1 MTRKMIVNTIGFL
14 LFALVPAIASA
25 TGETFLVNLMT
36 RFLIYAIAAVS
47 LDLILGYGAMVSFGH
62 AAFFGL
68 GGYVIGIVGFH
79 MSQGDTLFGWS
90 GSEAA
95 LVMWPLAV
103 AAAALAGL
111 VVGFLSLRT
120 SGVQFIMIT
129 LAFGQ
134 MLYFILVGLMVYGG
148 DDGLS
153 IDARNTLPGLDMNH
167 PATFY
172 YVCLALL
179 TAWVLACRRIVD
191 SPFGMALQSIRQN
204 PRRSVGLAFQP
215 AAAKVVYQPLGVVGV
230 IVPWNYPLYLAFGPL
245 IGALAA
251 GNRVMIKMSE
261 STPATSQ
268 LVKELLARIFPED
281 MVAVVLGEAEVGQ
294 AFSRLPFDHLL
305 FTGATSIGK
314 HVMRAAAE
322 NLVPVTLELGGKSP
336 AIVSADV
343 PLADAAERIAFGK
356 TMNAGQTCV
365 APDYVLV
372 PIERLEGFVSA
383 YREAVLRLYPRLAD
397 NPDYSAIINARQL
410 KRLQDYLDDA
420 RAKGA
425 RVMPLFDAPQ
435 QRRMPHCLLLEVKE
449 QMRVMQEEIFGPLLP
464 IVPYGELDEALAYVN
479 ARPRPLALYYF
490 GYDRG
495 EQQRVL
501 EGTHSGGVCLN
512 DTLLHV
518 AQDDL
523 PFGGIGP
530 SGMGHYHG
538 HEGFLT
544 FSKARAVFAKQRFNA
559 ARLIYP
565 PYGKWWQKLI
575 YALFIR

>member
-1 MTRKMIVNTIGFL
+1 MVADVAYLQQNQQQIEALEPL
-14 LFALVPAIASA
+14 LAAQRAAYRANPMPSAEQRRAWLKALR
-25 TGETFLVNLMT
+25 E
-36 RFLIYAIAAVS
+36 
-47 LDLILGYGAMVSFGH
+47 LILGEKQALIEAVSRDFSNR
-62 AAFFGL
+62 AAEETLLAEIMPSLHGIDYASKRL
-68 GGYVIGIVGFH
+68 GRW
-79 MSQGDTLFGWS
+79 MKPS
-90 GSEAA
+90 
-95 LVMWPLAV
+95 
-103 AAAALAGL
+103 
-111 VVGFLSLRT
+111 
-120 SGVQFIMIT
+120 
-129 LAFGQ
+129 
-134 MLYFILVGLMVYGG
+134 
-148 DDGLS
+148 
-153 IDARNTLPGLDMNH
+153 
-167 PATFY
+167 
-172 YVCLALL
+172 
-179 TAWVLACRRIVD
+179 
-191 SPFGMALQSIRQN
+191 
-204 PRRSVGLAFQP
+204 RRSVGLAFQP

-372 PIERLEGFVSA
+372 PQDRLEGFVAA
-383 YREAVLRLYPRLAD
+383 YRTAVQRFYPKLEN
-397 NPDYSAIINARQL
+397 NPDYTAIINERQL
-410 KRLQDYLDDA
+410 GRLKGYIADA
-420 RAKGA
+420 EAKGA
-425 RVMPLFDAPQ
+425 QLVPLFPGDQ
-435 QRRMPHCLLLEVKE
+435 GRRLAHSLVLNVSDEMKL
-449 QMRVMQEEIFGPLLP
+449 MQEEIFGPLLP
-464 IVPYGELDEALAYVN
+464 IVPYQRLDEAFAYIN
-479 ARPRPLALYYF
+479 DRPRPLALYYF
-490 GYDRG
+490 GYDKG

-501 EGTHSGGVCLN
+501 HETHSGGVCLN

-518 AQDDL
+518 AQDDM
-523 PFGGIGP
+523 PFGGVGP

-544 FSKARAVFAKQRFNA
+544 FSKAKGVLIKQRFNA

-565 PYGKWWQKLI
+565 PYGTAIQKLI
-575 YALFIR
+575 QKLFIR

>member
-1 MTRKMIVNTIGFL
+1 MVADVAYLQQNQQQIEALEPL
-14 LFALVPAIASA
+14 LAAQRAAYRANPMPSAEQRRAWLKALR
-25 TGETFLVNLMT
+25 E
-36 RFLIYAIAAVS
+36 
-47 LDLILGYGAMVSFGH
+47 LILGEKQALIEAVSRDFSNR
-62 AAFFGL
+62 AAEETLLAEIMPSLHGIDYASKHL
-68 GGYVIGIVGFH
+68 GKW
-79 MSQGDTLFGWS
+79 MKPS
-90 GSEAA
+90 
-95 LVMWPLAV
+95 
-103 AAAALAGL
+103 
-111 VVGFLSLRT
+111 
-120 SGVQFIMIT
+120 
-129 LAFGQ
+129 
-134 MLYFILVGLMVYGG
+134 
-148 DDGLS
+148 
-153 IDARNTLPGLDMNH
+153 
-167 PATFY
+167 
-172 YVCLALL
+172 
-179 TAWVLACRRIVD
+179 
-191 SPFGMALQSIRQN
+191 
-204 PRRSVGLAFQP
+204 RRSVGLAFQP

-268 LVKELLARIFPED
+268 LVKELLARVFPED

-372 PIERLEGFVSA
+372 PQDRLEGFVAA
-383 YREAVLRLYPRLAD
+383 YRAAVQRFYPKLEN
-397 NPDYSAIINARQL
+397 NPDYTAIINERQL
-410 KRLQDYLDDA
+410 GRLKGYIADA
-420 RAKGA
+420 EAKGA
-425 RVMPLFDAPQ
+425 QLVPLFPGDQ
-435 QRRMPHCLLLEVKE
+435 GRRLAHSLVLNVSDEMKL
-449 QMRVMQEEIFGPLLP
+449 MQEEIFGPLLP
-464 IVPYGELDEALAYVN
+464 IVPYQRLDEAFAYIN
-479 ARPRPLALYYF
+479 DRPRPLALYYF
-490 GYDRG
+490 GYDKG

-501 EGTHSGGVCLN
+501 HETHSGGVCLN

-518 AQDDL
+518 AQDDM
-523 PFGGIGP
+523 PFGGVGS

-544 FSKARAVFAKQRFNA
+544 FSKAKGVLIKQRFNA

-565 PYGKWWQKLI
+565 PYGTAIQKLI
-575 YALFIR
+575 QKLFIR

>member
-1 MTRKMIVNTIGFL
+1 MVADVAYLQQNQQQIEALEPL
-14 LFALVPAIASA
+14 LAAQRAAYRANPMPEAGQRRAWLKALR
-25 TGETFLVNLMT
+25 E
-36 RFLIYAIAAVS
+36 
-47 LDLILGYGAMVSFGH
+47 LILGEKQALIEAVSRDFSNR
-62 AAFFGL
+62 AAEETLLAEIMPSLHGIDYASKRL
-68 GGYVIGIVGFH
+68 GKW
-79 MSQGDTLFGWS
+79 MKPS
-90 GSEAA
+90 
-95 LVMWPLAV
+95 
-103 AAAALAGL
+103 
-111 VVGFLSLRT
+111 
-120 SGVQFIMIT
+120 
-129 LAFGQ
+129 
-134 MLYFILVGLMVYGG
+134 
-148 DDGLS
+148 
-153 IDARNTLPGLDMNH
+153 
-167 PATFY
+167 
-172 YVCLALL
+172 
-179 TAWVLACRRIVD
+179 
-191 SPFGMALQSIRQN
+191 
-204 PRRSVGLAFQP
+204 RRSVGLAFQP

-251 GNRVMIKMSE
+251 GNRVMVKMSE

-372 PIERLEGFVSA
+372 PQDRLEGFVAA
-383 YREAVLRLYPRLAD
+383 YRAAVQRFYPKLEN
-397 NPDYSAIINARQL
+397 NPDYTAIINERQL
-410 KRLQDYLDDA
+410 GRLKGYIADA
-420 RAKGA
+420 EAKGA
-425 RVMPLFDAPQ
+425 QLVPLFPGDQ
-435 QRRMPHCLLLEVKE
+435 GRRLAHSLVLNVSDEMKL
-449 QMRVMQEEIFGPLLP
+449 MQEEIFGPLLP
-464 IVPYGELDEALAYVN
+464 IVPYQRLDEAFAYIN
-479 ARPRPLALYYF
+479 DRPRPLALYYF
-490 GYDRG
+490 GYDKG

-501 EGTHSGGVCLN
+501 HETHSGGVCLN

-518 AQDDL
+518 AQDDM
-523 PFGGIGP
+523 PFGGVGP

-544 FSKARAVFAKQRFNA
+544 FSKAKGVFIKQRFNA
-559 ARLIYP
+559 AKMIYP
-565 PYGKWWQKLI
+565 PYGKALQKLV
-575 YALFIR
+575 YKLFVR